1 MTKISS
7 PEDGLG
13 DLIVLG
19 LPWKATAED
28 MKEYFQKF
36 GEVVMAEVYVLYYSS
51 IVPFSHIRAKQRA
64 KYATLLHCRTGQ
76 KYGLKRS
83 EKMAAQNEPNFA
95 LFTSSDLDFL
105 TDKLFT
111 EVDFLTEQTETSE

>member
-36 GEVVMAEVYVLYYSS
+36 GEVVMAEVHL
-51 IVPFSHIRAKQRA
+51 Q
-64 KYATLLHCRTGQ
+64 
-76 KYGLKRS
+76 
-83 EKMAAQNEPNFA
+83 
-95 LFTSSDLDFL
+95 
-105 TDKLFT
+105 
-111 EVDFLTEQTETSE
+111 

>member
-1 MTKISS
+1 MSDFMRSSLNKPNSHLIEESPKWLNHIDSGHPLSWKQQFIISILADGTTKRKIEESPNTVKEPESKMTKISS

-36 GEVVMAEVYVLYYSS
+36 GEVVMAEVHL
-51 IVPFSHIRAKQRA
+51 Q
-64 KYATLLHCRTGQ
+64 
-76 KYGLKRS
+76 
-83 EKMAAQNEPNFA
+83 
-95 LFTSSDLDFL
+95 
-105 TDKLFT
+105 
-111 EVDFLTEQTETSE
+111 

>member
-36 GEVVMAEVYVLYYSS
+36 GEVVMAEVHV
-51 IVPFSHIRAKQRA
+51 Q
-64 KYATLLHCRTGQ
+64 LLHCPYYCRIFNNGHLSTTALFLVLLDSP
-76 KYGLKRS
+76 YNHSYFSLS
-83 EKMAAQNEPNFA
+83 TMAALLHPQGGHCG
-95 LFTSSDLDFL
+95 
-105 TDKLFT
+105 
-111 EVDFLTEQTETSE
+111 EV

>member
-36 GEVVMAEVYVLYYSS
+36 GEVVMAEVQYICHNYTD
-51 IVPFSHIRAKQRA
+51 R
-64 KYATLLHCRTGQ
+64 
-76 KYGLKRS
+76 
-83 EKMAAQNEPNFA
+83 
-95 LFTSSDLDFL
+95 TSSFVHLHVTNF
-105 TDKLFT
+105 
-111 EVDFLTEQTETSE
+111 

>member
-36 GEVVMAEVYVLYYSS
+36 GEVVMAEVHTS
-51 IVPFSHIRAKQRA
+51 
-64 KYATLLHCRTGQ
+64 
-76 KYGLKRS
+76 
-83 EKMAAQNEPNFA
+83 
-95 LFTSSDLDFL
+95 LFVHDCTCS
-105 TDKLFT
+105 
-111 EVDFLTEQTETSE
+111 

>member
-36 GEVVMAEVYVLYYSS
+36 GEVVMAEVYVQLLSQ
-51 IVPFSHIRAKQRA
+51 HCAKRTR
-64 KYATLLHCRTGQ
+64 KMCHVITL
-76 KYGLKRS
+76 
-83 EKMAAQNEPNFA
+83 
-95 LFTSSDLDFL
+95 
-105 TDKLFT
+105 
-111 EVDFLTEQTETSE
+111 

>member
-19 LPWKATAED
+19 LPWKTTAED

-36 GEVVMAEVYVLYYSS
+36 GEVVMAEV
-51 IVPFSHIRAKQRA
+51 IIFKA
-64 KYATLLHCRTGQ
+64 
-76 KYGLKRS
+76 
-83 EKMAAQNEPNFA
+83 
-95 LFTSSDLDFL
+95 
-105 TDKLFT
+105 
-111 EVDFLTEQTETSE
+111 

>member
-1 MTKISS
+1 MFFVYFLVDGTTKRKIEESPNAKEPESKMTKISS

-36 GEVVMAEVYVLYYSS
+36 GEVVMAEVHV
-51 IVPFSHIRAKQRA
+51 Q
-64 KYATLLHCRTGQ
+64 
-76 KYGLKRS
+76 
-83 EKMAAQNEPNFA
+83 
-95 LFTSSDLDFL
+95 
-105 TDKLFT
+105 
-111 EVDFLTEQTETSE
+111 

>member
-36 GEVVMAEVYVLYYSS
+36 GEVVMAEVHVQLLHSPYYCRIFTNGHLSTCTKTPFLVLVDSPYNHSYCNLST
-51 IVPFSHIRAKQRA
+51 K
-64 KYATLLHCRTGQ
+64 ATLLCPQGGHCG
-76 KYGLKRS
+76 
-83 EKMAAQNEPNFA
+83 
-95 LFTSSDLDFL
+95 
-105 TDKLFT
+105 
-111 EVDFLTEQTETSE
+111 EV

>member
-1 MTKISS
+1 MDLCHPFSCRQQFIISILADGTTKRKIEESPNTIKEPESKMTKISS

-36 GEVVMAEVYVLYYSS
+36 GEVVMAEV
-51 IVPFSHIRAKQRA
+51 H
-64 KYATLLHCRTGQ
+64 LHNTGHT
-76 KYGLKRS
+76 S
-83 EKMAAQNEPNFA
+83 
-95 LFTSSDLDFL
+95 LFVHDCTCS
-105 TDKLFT
+105 
-111 EVDFLTEQTETSE
+111 

>member
-36 GEVVMAEVYVLYYSS
+36 GEVVMAEV
-51 IVPFSHIRAKQRA
+51 H
-64 KYATLLHCRTGQ
+64 LHNTDHT
-76 KYGLKRS
+76 S
-83 EKMAAQNEPNFA
+83 
-95 LFTSSDLDFL
+95 LFFHDCTCS
-105 TDKLFT
+105 
-111 EVDFLTEQTETSE
+111 

>member
-19 LPWKATAED
+19 LPWKTTAED

-36 GEVVMAEVYVLYYSS
+36 GEVVMAEVNIFIAWFTIIPSVRLN
-51 IVPFSHIRAKQRA
+51 HD
-64 KYATLLHCRTGQ
+64 T
-76 KYGLKRS
+76 
-83 EKMAAQNEPNFA
+83 NN
-95 LFTSSDLDFL
+95 LFGG
-105 TDKLFT
+105 
-111 EVDFLTEQTETSE
+111 